1 MPQNSDSHW
10 RLSIMATW
18 LQVSRVLPGLGFCLA
33 SATAFIFMASIV
45 RHDGPAFA
53 TLLTY
58 GMTSVFFWVIGL
70 HRAPNWIKSA
80 GLDVRGLVLI
90 NGLTVANTFLVYV
103 ILLHVSAFTYVL
115 VFFGTLPVCVAVL
128 RSDLRKARSLRF
140 MHGTLVAGIV
150 IAAFLSSQT
159 SSSESLIGIILS
171 IISAIAGAAYLDA
184 SKDFQIK
191 TNLRT
196 TDILAMRFIGTI
208 MFASMLLALQ
218 QERITVTLDSWMTYV
233 LISIVGSI
241 VPLYLLQKSNQWI
254 GPDRTSRLMPLI
266 PLLCLLLSF
275 LGTAVSPSL
284 VDVAVVTAATTA
296 MLMAFKPSKG
306 YEGKKSQ

>member
-10 RLSIMATW
+10 RLSSPATW
-18 LQVSRVLPGLGFCLA
+18 LQVSRFLPGLGFCLA
-33 SATAFIFMASIV
+33 SATAFIFMSRIV
-45 RHDGPAFA
+45 RQDGPALA

-58 GMTSVFFWVIGL
+58 GMTSVFFGIVGL
-70 HRAPNWIKSA
+70 NRAPSWIRSA
-80 GLDVRGLVLI
+80 GLDARGLVLI

-128 RSDLRKARSLRF
+128 RSYFRKARSLRF
-140 MHGTLVAGIV
+140 MHGALLAGIV
-150 IAAFLSSQT
+150 IASFLSSQM
-159 SSSESLIGIILS
+159 SLSYSLIGIILS
-171 IISAIAGAAYLDA
+171 IVSAIAGAAYLDA

-196 TDILAMRFIGTI
+196 VDILALRFIGTI

-218 QERITVTLDSWMTYV
+218 QERITVTLDSWLTYA

-241 VPLYLLQKSNQWI
+241 VPLYLLQKSNEWI
-254 GPDRTSRLMPLI
+254 GPDRTARLMPLI
-266 PLLCLLLSF
+266 PLLCMLLSF

-284 VDVAVVTAATTA
+284 VDVAVVTVATTA

>member
-1 MPQNSDSHW
+1 M
-10 RLSIMATW
+10 
-18 LQVSRVLPGLGFCLA
+18 SR
-33 SATAFIFMASIV
+33 IV
-45 RHDGPAFA
+45 RQDGPALA

-58 GMTSVFFWVIGL
+58 GMTSVFFGIVGL
-70 HRAPNWIKSA
+70 NRAPSWIRSA
-80 GLDVRGLVLI
+80 GLDARGLVLI

-128 RSDLRKARSLRF
+128 RSYFRKARSLRF
-140 MHGTLVAGIV
+140 MHGALLAGIV
-150 IAAFLSSQT
+150 IASFLSSQM
-159 SSSESLIGIILS
+159 SLSYSLIGIILS
-171 IISAIAGAAYLDA
+171 IVSAIAGAAYLDA

-196 TDILAMRFIGTI
+196 DDILALRIIGTI

-218 QERITVTLDSWMTYV
+218 QERITVTLDSWLTYA

-241 VPLYLLQKSNQWI
+241 VPLYLLQKSNEWI
-254 GPDRTSRLMPLI
+254 GPDRTARLMPLI
-266 PLLCLLLSF
+266 PLLCMLLSF

-284 VDVAVVTAATTA
+284 VDVAVVTVATTA

>member
-1 MPQNSDSHW
+1 MLQNSDSHW

-18 LQVSRVLPGLGFCLA
+18 LQVSRFLPGLGFCLA

-45 RHDGPAFA
+45 RHDGPALA

-70 HRAPNWIKSA
+70 LRAPNWIKSA

-128 RSDLRKARSLRF
+128 RSDFRKARSLKF
-140 MHGTLVAGIV
+140 MHGALVAGIV

-159 SSSESLIGIILS
+159 SRSESLIGIILS

-196 TDILAMRFIGTI
+196 TDILALRFIGTI

-218 QERITVTLDSWMTYV
+218 LERITVTLDSWMTYV

-306 YEGKKSQ
+306 YEGKKTQ